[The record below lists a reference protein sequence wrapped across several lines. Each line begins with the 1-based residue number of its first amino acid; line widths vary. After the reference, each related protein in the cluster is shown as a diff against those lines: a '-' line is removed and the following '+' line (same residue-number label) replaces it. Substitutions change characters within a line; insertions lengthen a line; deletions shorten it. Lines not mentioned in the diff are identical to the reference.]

1 LLSRDRET
9 GNPLAG
15 LSGAQRARRGWA
27 CHLATAGGW
36 IRGVPE
42 RYVAGA
48 DTRGR
53 QEGRPYPWSQQVIH
67 EMFGLGDP
75 PSGQGLYMPV
85 FDKKDFS
92 KVLAQVEQGSVAPL
106 YILHGEDYLV
116 KSALAQLSEML
127 VPESQ
132 RSTNLEIVD
141 GNQADFR
148 QILDNV
154 NTFAL
159 FGGRKVV
166 VVQDCR
172 VFYSRANLPNL
183 FVKSKEAHAAGDLE
197 VAARLLLEVLAYAGW
212 SLADVADGAWRD
224 IPTDLWQQTTG
235 VERDQEEVAWLEA
248 VADHA
253 ASSGMEVP
261 RLRDDGSLLEAA
273 LQEGFPEEQCLLLA
287 TDTVDKRRSL
297 YRLMEEKGVV
307 VDFGVASGSSRK
319 VRSQQEKVLRNLA
332 QETLSA
338 AGKTIEPEALALLFE
353 RTGFNL
359 WALKTQLEKLMSFAG
374 EAKLVTREQV
384 EGLSDQF
391 REEPLYELNNAV
403 ATRDCERG
411 LLVLNRLLEQNYH
424 PLQLLASLANELR
437 RLLVAREFIDEHLA
451 GKLDPNIS
459 YGGFQKTILPVVK
472 KKSDKES
479 PVATLHPFALHKTMI
494 RSTTFQTEELVG
506 WLQHLFATDLTLKSS
521 GTPERAVMEGLIIRL
536 CSDGGK

>member
-1 LLSRDRET
+1 
-9 GNPLAG
+9 
-15 LSGAQRARRGWA
+15 
-27 CHLATAGGW
+27 
-36 IRGVPE
+36 
-42 RYVAGA
+42 
-48 DTRGR
+48 
-53 QEGRPYPWSQQVIH
+53 
-67 EMFGLGDP
+67 
-75 PSGQGLYMPV
+75 MPV
-85 FDKKDFS
+85 FDKKDFP

-106 YILHGEDYLV
+106 YLLHGEDYLV
-116 KSALAQLSEML
+116 KSALVQLTEIL

-141 GNQADFR
+141 GNRADFR

-172 VFYSRANLPNL
+172 VFYSRANLPTL
-183 FVKSKEAHAAGDLE
+183 YVKSKEAHGAGDLE

-212 SLADVADGAWRD
+212 SLTDVADGAWRE
-224 IPTDLWQQTTG
+224 ISTELWQQTTG
-235 VERDQEEVAWLEA
+235 VERDQAEMSWLEA
-248 VADHA
+248 VVDHA
-253 ASSGMEVP
+253 GSTGMEVP

-287 TDTVDKRRSL
+287 TDTVDRRRSL

-307 VDFGVASGSSRK
+307 VDLGVASGSSRK
-319 VRSQQEKVLRNLA
+319 VRSQQEKVLRDLA
-332 QETLSA
+332 QETLLA
-338 AGKTIEPEALALLFE
+338 AGKTIEPEALVLLLK

-374 EAKLVTREQV
+374 EETLVTREQV

-403 ATRDCERG
+403 ATRDCETG
-411 LLVLNRLLEQNYH
+411 LLVLNRLLDQNYH

-451 GKLDPNIS
+451 GSLDPNIS

-472 KKSDKES
+472 EKSGKES
-479 PVATLHPFALHKTMI
+479 PVATLHPFALHKTMV
-494 RSTTFQTEELVG
+494 RSTTFQSAELVG
-506 WLQHLFATDLTLKSS
+506 SLQHLFGADLLLKSS
-521 GTPERAVMEGLIIRL
+521 GIPERAVMEGLIIRL
-536 CSDGGK
+536 CSGEGK

>member
-1 LLSRDRET
+1 
-9 GNPLAG
+9 
-15 LSGAQRARRGWA
+15 
-27 CHLATAGGW
+27 
-36 IRGVPE
+36 
-42 RYVAGA
+42 
-48 DTRGR
+48 
-53 QEGRPYPWSQQVIH
+53 
-67 EMFGLGDP
+67 
-75 PSGQGLYMPV
+75 MPV
-85 FDKKDFS
+85 FDKKDFP
-92 KVLAQVEQGSVAPL
+92 KVLAQVEQDSIASL
-106 YILHGEDYLV
+106 YLLYGEDYLV
-116 KSALAQLSEML
+116 KSALAQLTEIL

-172 VFYSRANLPNL
+172 VFYSRANLPTL
-183 FVKSKEAHAAGDLE
+183 YLKSMEAHEAGDLE

-212 SLADVADGAWRD
+212 SLTDVADGAWRE
-224 IPTDLWQQTTG
+224 IPPDLWQQTTG
-235 VERDQEEVAWLEA
+235 VERDQAEVAWLEA
-248 VADHA
+248 VVGHA
-253 ASSGMEVP
+253 GSTGMEVP
-261 RLRDDGSLLEAA
+261 KLRDDGSLLETA
-273 LQEGFPEEQCLLLA
+273 LQEGFPEEQCLLLT

-319 VRSQQEKVLRNLA
+319 VRSQQETVLKNLA

-338 AGKTIEPEALALLFE
+338 AGKTIEPQALALLLE

-374 EAKLVTREQV
+374 EATLVTREQV

-403 ATRDCERG
+403 ATRDCETG
-411 LLVLNRLLEQNYH
+411 LLVLNRLLDQNYH

-451 GKLDPNIS
+451 GSLDPNIS

-472 KKSDKES
+472 EKSDKKS
-479 PVATLHPFALHKTMI
+479 PVATLHPFALHKTMV
-494 RSTTFQTEELVG
+494 RSTTFQTVELVG
-506 WLQHLFATDLTLKSS
+506 SLQHLFAADLTLKSS

-536 CSDGGK
+536 CSVEGK